1 MIYIYILTMNAP
13 MVSKASAPGART
25 PHPPRTERRW
35 SCTGLSGAGLRGS
48 PWPRWR
54 SPRANALAVAG
65 LIATAAATAHAAP
78 DPDER
83 AAILAPASRFDAA
96 ERWERLSGGS
106 ATNRR
111 RFDRDAFSQPSAN
124 ISFEA
129 RAEFAIG
136 NALFRRLWVTAPS
149 STRSADG
156 LGPLYNARACQR
168 CHLKDGRGH
177 PPENAQDSTVSMLI
191 RLSVP
196 PRTEAERARLASGRE
211 AVIPEPTYG
220 TQLQDVAVPGLAAEG
235 RIRIAH
241 VPREVAL
248 AGGATVTL
256 EEPHYAIADPG
267 YGPLDPRVMT
277 SPRVAPPMIGL
288 GLLEAIAESDV
299 MARVDPGD
307 ADGDGISGRARRV
320 WSPSNGRM
328 MLGRFGWK
336 AGAAT
341 IVDQS
346 AAAMSGDIG
355 VSNPLAPAPWG
366 ECTERQ
372 RACRAGPH
380 GADPGAGA
388 DSESGPDSGADS
400 DADSGTGSGAGSDSG
415 SGLRA
420 GSESGSGS
428 GSDKFEAPAAVMDAI
443 VFYSRN
449 LAVPARRGENDPA
462 VLRGKALFYRSGCIG
477 CHTPKHATRA
487 DWPVEPLA
495 GQLIW
500 PYTDLLV
507 HDMGEGLA
515 DGRPEGGM
523 GGHVEGD
530 AGSDAGS
537 DAKSGSGGGASYR
550 DSASGQ
556 SGASGREWRTA
567 PLWGIGLTE
576 VVNGHTRFLHDGRAR
591 NLTEAILWHGGE
603 AQASRD
609 VFRTMPKAER
619 DALLAFLKSL

>member
-1 MIYIYILTMNAP
+1 MHTLA
-13 MVSKASAPGART
+13 A
-25 PHPPRTERRW
+25 
-35 SCTGLSGAGLRGS
+35 AGM
-48 PWPRWR
+48 
-54 SPRANALAVAG
+54 
-65 LIATAAATAHAAP
+65 IATAAAVQAAP
-78 DPDER
+78 SPDER

-124 ISFEA
+124 ITFEA

-211 AVIPEPTYG
+211 AVVSEPTYG

-235 RIRIAH
+235 RIRITR

-248 AGGATVTL
+248 AGGAAVTL

-299 MARVDPGD
+299 MARADPGD

-355 VSNPLAPAPWG
+355 VSSPLAPAPWG

-380 GADPGAGA
+380 GAGT
-388 DSESGPDSGADS
+388 GADS
-400 DADSGTGSGAGSDSG
+400 D
-415 SGLRA
+415 R
-420 GSESGSGS
+420 
-428 GSDKFEAPAAVMDAI
+428 FEAPAAVMDAI
-443 VFYSRN
+443 VFYSRH
-449 LAVPARRGENDPA
+449 LAVPARRGEDDPA
-462 VLRGKALFYRSGCIG
+462 VLRGKALFYRSGCTG

-487 DWPVEPLA
+487 DWPIEPLA

-507 HDMGEGLA
+507 HDMGEDLA
-515 DGRPEGGM
+515 DGRPEGDVRGR
-523 GGHVEGD
+523 GGSDAEGD
-530 AGSDAGS
+530 ARG
-537 DAKSGSGGGASYR
+537 
-550 DSASGQ
+550 
-556 SGASGREWRTA
+556 GASGREWRTA

-603 AQASRD
+603 AQPSRD
-609 VFRTMPKAER
+609 AFRAMSNEER

>member
-1 MIYIYILTMNAP
+1 MHALLI
-13 MVSKASAPGART
+13 
-25 PHPPRTERRW
+25 
-35 SCTGLSGAGLRGS
+35 TG
-48 PWPRWR
+48 P
-54 SPRANALAVAG
+54 
-65 LIATAAATAHAAP
+65 IATATPAQAAP
-78 DPDER
+78 GPAER
-83 AAILAPASRFDAA
+83 ARILAPAKRFETA
-96 ERWERLSGGS
+96 ERWEHLPGGS

-111 RFDRDAFSQPSAN
+111 RFDRDAFSQPSTG

-136 NALFRRLWVTAPS
+136 NALFRRPWVSAPS

-156 LGPLYNARACQR
+156 LGPLYNARSCQR

-177 PPENAQDSTVSMLI
+177 PPENAQDSAVSMLI

-196 PRTEAERARLASGRE
+196 PRTGAERARLASGRE

-220 TQLQDVAVPGLAAEG
+220 TQLQDLAVPGHPAEG
-235 RIRIAH
+235 RIRITRT
-241 VPREVAL
+241 PREVTL
-248 AGGATVTL
+248 DGAVPVVL
-256 EEPHYAIADPG
+256 EAPHYAIVDPG
-267 YGPLDPRVMT
+267 YGPLDPRVMM

-299 MARVDPGD
+299 MARADPGD

-320 WSPSNGRM
+320 WSPSNGRT

-336 AGAAT
+336 AGVAT

-346 AAAMSGDIG
+346 AEAMSGDIG
-355 VSNPLAPAPWG
+355 VSSPLAPAPWG

-372 RACRAGPH
+372 QACRDAPH
-380 GADPGAGA
+380 GADPGSGSDSDAGLAEAESGSGA
-388 DSESGPDSGADS
+388 DSGMDLAGTESGSGADLAGTESGSGADSGAD
-400 DADSGTGSGAGSDSG
+400 
-415 SGLRA
+415 
-420 GSESGSGS
+420 E
-428 GSDKFEAPAAVMDAI
+428 FEAPAAVMDAI

-449 LAVPARRGENDPA
+449 LAVPARRAVDDPK
-462 VLRGKALFYRSGCIG
+462 VLAGKALFYRSGCTG

-487 DWPVEPLA
+487 DWPIEPLA

-515 DGRPEGGM
+515 DGRPEGHV
-523 GGHVEGD
+523 GGHVEGG
-530 AGSDAGS
+530 AGSDTE
-537 DAKSGSGGGASYR
+537 GGA
-550 DSASGQ
+550 GG
-556 SGASGREWRTA
+556 GASGREWRTA

-591 NLTEAILWHGGE
+591 NLTEAVLWHGGE

-609 VFRTMPKAER
+609 AFRAMPKAER